1 MYVTGGVLILF
12 FIIFCFQTEWWNTL
26 VCVRH
31 NSTQTFWFRF
41 RYRNSYLIPINK
53 NKRRQ
58 HTLNEKLRQPT
69 GVFSCEWDVD
79 GRLRQSGVWC
89 SGVKKTKRKQKQPL
103 DWWEAYR
110 FVDRPDVSNVRERGW
125 CSSGGWVV
133 IAQEKSSDRYRYS
146 TRIRNTFFE
155 RISECRDI
163 YLMTSR
169 NLIYFSFLLLT
180 RLVYIN
186 LGCLPFLFCLD
197 GFLFCFFIKKEECVA
212 CCCFLLLL
220 FYLVSWI
227 HRFPESSGQY
237 PEDVD
242 VIEKKI
248 SRKKKENK

>member
-1 MYVTGGVLILF
+1 MFSNWMMKHTR
-12 FIIFCFQTEWWNTL
+12 

-41 RYRNSYLIPINK
+41 RYRNSHLIPINK

-89 SGVKKTKRKQKQPL
+89 SGVKKKKKRKQKQPL

-125 CSSGGWVV
+125 CSSGGWIV

-169 NLIYFSFLLLT
+169 NWIYFSFPLLT

-186 LGCLPFLFCLD
+186 PGCLPFLFCLD
-197 GFLFCFFIKKEECVA
+197 WFLFFVF
-212 CCCFLLLL
+212 FLLKRRNVLL
-220 FYLVSWI
+220 LVVVSYYYYFIWSVEFI
-227 HRFPESSGQY
+227 AFRNRP
-237 PEDVD
+237 DNT
-242 VIEKKI
+242 
-248 SRKKKENK
+248 RKKLML